1 MTNCRY
7 IRIPFSDSQMIEI
20 QKRWLE
26 EDEEPDT
33 LNFENDMLSLIERN
47 KSNSSVFDFDT
58 VDQNNLKDGLYVFDE
73 DEYGTQPYFV
83 IFKGEVFFEMC

>member
-83 IFKGEVFFEMC
+83 IFKGEVFFEVC

>member
-7 IRIPFSDSQMIEI
+7 IRIPFSNSQMIEI

-83 IFKGEVFFEMC
+83 IFKGEVFFEVC

>member
-7 IRIPFSDSQMIEI
+7 IRIPYSDSQMIEI
-20 QKRWLE
+20 QKRRLE

-83 IFKGEVFFEMC
+83 IFKGEVFFEVC

>member
-7 IRIPFSDSQMIEI
+7 IRIPFSNSQMIEI

-83 IFKGEVFFEMC
+83 IFKGEEFFEMC

>member
-20 QKRWLE
+20 QYRWLE

-47 KSNSSVFDFDT
+47 KSNAHIFDFDT

-83 IFKGEVFFEMC
+83 IFKGEVFFEIC